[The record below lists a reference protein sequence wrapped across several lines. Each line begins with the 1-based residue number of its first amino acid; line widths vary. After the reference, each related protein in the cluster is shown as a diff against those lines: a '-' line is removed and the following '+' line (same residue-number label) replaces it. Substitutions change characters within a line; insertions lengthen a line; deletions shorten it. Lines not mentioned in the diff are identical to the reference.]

1 MGAAWHQ
8 AREEEEEEEE
18 DSFCAIRSLSVARG
32 RGRVPLALCSILH

>member
-8 AREEEEEEEE
+8 AREEEEEE